1 LANAHED
8 ASAPADNGVRSG
20 LRGLSRG
27 LGRIT
32 GAFGGRDGSR
42 TAQRVAAIR
51 AGFDRP
57 STPEGDDDAQRL
69 LCRGMGAPARAPWL
83 RPHLLARTR
92 FFDEATLAAIA
103 RGVTQ
108 VVILGAG
115 YDDRALRFRT
125 PGVRFFE
132 LDHPG
137 TQADKR
143 RRLIAGG
150 LLTDGLELIAADFKH
165 EDVSALL
172 ERAGHTAGRDTLF
185 ICEGLLVYFDGPAI
199 VTLLAALAARASP
212 ASTLAASL
220 AIHPGDLDP
229 RVVATAANAR
239 RRLGASEPW
248 VTILPLQAHLGLL
261 HDGGWVEYAVVDDTA
276 LEPRAV
282 PGRSV
287 LVTANPR

>member
-1 LANAHED
+1 MPRRL
-8 ASAPADNGVRSG
+8 
-20 LRGLSRG
+20 GLSSG
-27 LGRIT
+27 LGRIN

-51 AGFDRP
+51 AGFERP
-57 STPEGDDDAQRL
+57 STPEGNDDAQRL
-69 LCRGMGAPARAPWL
+69 LCRGMSASVRAPWL

-92 FFDEATLAAIA
+92 FFDEATLAAIS
-103 RGVTQ
+103 RGVAQ

-115 YDDRALRFRT
+115 YDDRALRFRA
-125 PGVRFFE
+125 PGVRLFE
-132 LDHPG
+132 LDHPA

-150 LLTDGLELIAADFKH
+150 LLTDGPELIAADFKH
-165 EDVSALL
+165 EDVGALL
-172 ERAGHTAGRDTLF
+172 ERGGHTAGRDTLF

-212 ASTLAASL
+212 ASILVASL
-220 AIHPGDLDP
+220 ASHSGDLDP

-261 HDGGWVEYAVVDDTA
+261 HDSGWVECAVVDDTA
-276 LEPRAV
+276 LEPRAL

>member
-1 LANAHED
+1 
-8 ASAPADNGVRSG
+8 
-20 LRGLSRG
+20 LSRR
-27 LGRIT
+27 LGRIA
-32 GAFGGRDGSR
+32 GAFGGHDGSQ

-57 STPEGDDDAQRL
+57 TTPEGDDNAQRL
-69 LCRGMGAPARAPWL
+69 LCRGMTAPARAPWL

-103 RGVTQ
+103 RGVAQ

-115 YDDRALRFRT
+115 YDDRALRFRA

-132 LDHPG
+132 LDHPA
-137 TQADKR
+137 TQGDKH
-143 RRLIAGG
+143 RRLLAGG
-150 LLTDGLELIAADFKH
+150 LLTDGLELIAADFKD
-165 EDVSALL
+165 EDVNAVL
-172 ERAGHTAGRDTLF
+172 ERAGHSVARDTLF

-199 VTLLAALAARASP
+199 VSLLAALAARASP

-229 RVVATAANAR
+229 RVVAAAANAR
-239 RRLGASEPW
+239 RRLGAREPW

-261 HDGGWVEYAVVDDTA
+261 HDAGWVEYAVVDDTA
-276 LEPRAV
+276 LEPGAV

-287 LVTANPR
+287 LVTAHPR